1 VTHDPRDPSKNGDP
15 FDPWPTGPCPSL
27 DSVGGNPGP
36 IFAVCAPKFTK
47 LSTQAQ
53 ETLQFTTPFA
63 IRRYLVSLYIYI
75 FYFQHSCTKVTRT
88 TLCWEEGKA
97 TTALTADLKK
107 KKIWFAIKL
116 RSCPTFDPFLCFG
129 PPNATYQKNP
139 RHYEKENNTR
149 RKMHKEL
156 DITWLGLLK
165 KKHKNDYT
173 KADDKLWTNQVLFPI
188 KLLSIR
194 F

>member
-1 VTHDPRDPSKNGDP
+1 MTHWPMSISWFGRWKPRSYFRRLCTKVYQIKYSGAGDIA
-15 FDPWPTGPCPSL
+15 
-27 DSVGGNPGP
+27 VYN
-36 IFAVCAPKFTK
+36 AVCHSKISCFV
-47 LSTQAQ
+47 
-53 ETLQFTTPFA
+53 
-63 IRRYLVSLYIYI
+63 IYIYI